1 MNSYYGSVNG
11 PSCHYA
17 RLARYNQCSLAEV
30 QATAQPST
38 TDFSFD
44 PLKKKVVQAAA
55 TESTLQASMTGRGVP
70 GRPEA
75 VVPLT
80 AAAPNSTEGYAMSG
94 ADSDYKP
101 SYVVPNY
108 PPINTDSLTHGVG
121 YQCGGYFNILD
132 AYGSNS
138 SSCVT
143 NYITN

>member
-38 TDFSFD
+38 TDFTYKPATNASSG
-44 PLKKKVVQAAA
+44 PAGAPKKEKYEMMD
-55 TESTLQASMTGRGVP
+55 ESMK
-70 GRPEA
+70 
-75 VVPLT
+75 
-80 AAAPNSTEGYAMSG
+80 NSTMEGYAMSG